1 MPPALPN
8 STCTLLCWTT
18 KHLVPNRNISRT
30 SAFSGHP
37 YLAHHLQDGSQHGSS
52 RATGVL
58 RNHQTASR
66 QSKLCSHH
74 PQKAYQ
80 CTHRINNS
88 NENQRHFIAIGQQ
101 FNWSFQVWLKH
112 ANKCGHYYE
121 ALDKRAT
128 KSKNKQDEHKKKSLK
143 TRQPKEEWNLS
154 MTELW
159 PWLCRMY
166 LLESDGNYCSCVTDH
181 HYFSNRDVKTVIV
194 LISGS
199 WWLSAT
205 LTILR
210 LKMNRSWLD
219 SR

>member
-8 STCTLLCWTT
+8 STCTLLWWTT

-58 RNHQTASR
+58 KNHQTAAR

-80 CTHRINNS
+80 CTHRMNNS

-128 KSKNKQDEHKKKSLK
+128 KSKNKQDEHKKK
-143 TRQPKEEWNLS
+143 NLWKPS
-154 MTELW
+154 NQKKNEIFQ
-159 PWLCRMY
+159 WLNCDPD
-166 LLESDGNYCSCVTDH
+166 S
-181 HYFSNRDVKTVIV
+181 VICICWDLMGTTAV
-194 LISGS
+194 AS
-199 WWLSAT
+199 
-205 LTILR
+205 LTIIIFPIEMW
-210 LKMNRSWLD
+210 KQ
-219 SR
+219 